1 MRRSQQVAA
10 AVALGAAGYKVTARP
25 TGAFVEDVD
34 PHAPAACRLLPADV
48 IVSVDGSPVRRVADL
63 RRLVRARPVGSALEI
78 GVRRGSALQTLSLRT
93 VADPHQQGKP
103 VIGVLVR
110 QAADIHLP
118 FSVGIDAG
126 NVGGPSAG
134 LAFALQVLEELGRD
148 VDHGY
153 RVAATGEIQLDG
165 SVGPI
170 GGIVQKTIGVRHS
183 GIDVFL
189 VPVDNAPLARQH
201 AGRLRV
207 IPVSNF
213 QQALHVLATLRRK

>member
-1 MRRSQQVAA
+1 
-10 AVALGAAGYKVTARP
+10 
-25 TGAFVEDVD
+25 
-34 PHAPAACRLLPADV
+34 
-48 IVSVDGSPVRRVADL
+48 
-63 RRLVRARPVGSALEI
+63 
-78 GVRRGSALQTLSLRT
+78 

-134 LAFALQVLEELGRD
+134 LAFALEVLEDLGRD